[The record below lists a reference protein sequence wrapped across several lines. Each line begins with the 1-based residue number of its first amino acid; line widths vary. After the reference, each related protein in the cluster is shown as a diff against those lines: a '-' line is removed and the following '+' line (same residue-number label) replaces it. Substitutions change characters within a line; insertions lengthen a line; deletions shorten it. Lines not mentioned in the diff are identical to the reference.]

1 MIYVFL
7 GSEINRI
14 KEQLEQLA
22 KDVNESSIIK
32 YNYNEYD
39 LMDIIIEDAYPNIFG
54 GKKLII
60 LDDFSFKKIKEKD
73 EENLL
78 KIIESNN
85 GNIIVLKCID
95 EKLDERKSLSKLIKE
110 KCNII
115 DCGKLDYKNLSQY
128 ITDMFKKENIKISF
142 NQVKKILDLC
152 EYNTD
157 ITIMEVKKLL
167 LYKIGENQINDEDID
182 KVISKNNEKELFSL
196 SEYVLRKEVG
206 KCINSYKI
214 LNSSNVDTTIIIDN
228 ISRQFR
234 LLFQVKDLYETLN
247 EGAIANMLEV
257 NPYTIKKIMPYINS
271 YKKDEILDILYKLS
285 EMDSDIKIKGYDK
298 DKVMEMFFLTL

>member
-60 LDDFSFKKIKEKD
+60 LDDFSFKKIKDKD

-95 EKLDERKSLSKLIKE
+95 EKLDERKSLSKLVKE